1 VDIDKEENY
10 WKKEENTCTTVGVL
24 SNGLIKLIKIE
35 PMMMLVWTPT
45 MVTKDINE
53 SDHSKL
59 SFFFNLIYPINQ

>member
-1 VDIDKEENY
+1 
-10 WKKEENTCTTVGVL
+10 
-24 SNGLIKLIKIE
+24 
-35 PMMMLVWTPT
+35 MLVRTPT